1 MMLTSLAM
9 FLFPKQLRGNRIPAP
24 AKVRALEEQKKLEK
38 KTEERPR
45 WKHFPATIRRM
56 LQNDILMCRTA
67 SSVLHLLPVAGLYTF
82 LPKYLET
89 QFRLPAHEAAL
100 IAAFNGILVM
110 GIGIVISGF
119 VILKCSPTA
128 RSVAAWIAVT
138 AFVYASGMA
147 ILMILG
153 CPMDDM
159 RGLRLDS
166 YGKGGGG
173 GLAAGGGV
181 EGTFLSKNTYFEPV
195 CSLNCDC
202 DFEKFEPICG
212 ADNFTYFSSCHAGC
226 KQSMSQDGVMRYTDC
241 KCIGNGA
248 GQLGNETLGS
258 WDEKVTL
265 RGAVGGFCDKH
276 CDKFLPFIIL
286 FSFIVFIHSTG
297 EVGSILLIMRCTDPK
312 GEYIMGFKRCRGMS
326 CYYLNF
332 CLIPDKAMAMGII
345 QFAIGLF
352 GNVPCPI
359 IYGAVV
365 DYACLVWDT
374 ICDKTGACSL
384 YNGDMFRQFFLGKGV
399 QRRWGCLDGVI

>member
-1 MMLTSLAM
+1 MLIQFLLIPGLLLVSVSMMLTSLAM
-9 FLFPKQLRGNRIPAP
+9 FLFPRQLRGNRIPAP
-24 AKVRALEEQKKLEK
+24 AKVRAMEEQKKLEK

-100 IAAFNGILVM
+100 VAALNGILVM
-110 GIGIVISGF
+110 GVGIVVSGF

-128 RSVAAWIAVT
+128 RSVAGWIAVT

-147 ILMILG
+147 ILMFLG

-159 RGLRLDS
+159 RGLKLDS
-166 YGKGGGG
+166 YAMKND
-173 GLAAGGGV
+173 LP
-181 EGTFLSKNTYFEPV
+181 TTYLSKNAYFEPV

-226 KQSMSQDGVMRYTDC
+226 KQSLSEDGVMKYTDC
-241 KCIGNGA
+241 KCISGGPWGMGNFTESHLLVEPK
-248 GQLGNETLGS
+248 LGLS
-258 WDEKVTL
+258 
-265 RGAVGGFCDKH
+265 GAVSGFCEKH
-276 CDKFLPFIIL
+276 CDKFIPFIIL

-312 GEYIMGFKRCRGMS
+312 GERLGIFVLVCQIILTDPSSLSQTKRWRWESFSLPSASLVMCR
-326 CYYLNF
+326 
-332 CLIPDKAMAMGII
+332 
-345 QFAIGLF
+345 
-352 GNVPCPI
+352 V
-359 IYGAVV
+359 
-365 DYACLVWDT
+365 
-374 ICDKTGACSL
+374 
-384 YNGDMFRQFFLGKGV
+384 R
-399 QRRWGCLDGVI
+399 

>member
-24 AKVRALEEQKKLEK
+24 AKVRAMEEQKKLEK

-56 LQNDILMCRTA
+56 LQNDILMFRTA

-89 QFRLPAHEAAL
+89 QFRLAAHEAAQV
-100 IAAFNGILVM
+100 AALNGILVM
-110 GIGIVISGF
+110 GVGIVVSGF

-128 RSVAAWIAVT
+128 KSVAGWIAVT

-147 ILMILG
+147 ILMFLG

-159 RGLRLDS
+159 RGLKLDT
-166 YGKGGGG
+166 YAMKGQQPS
-173 GLAAGGGV
+173 
-181 EGTFLSKNTYFEPV
+181 TFLSKNAYFEPV
-195 CSLNCDC
+195 CALNCDC

-226 KQSMSQDGVMRYTDC
+226 KTSLRDDGVTKYTEC
-241 KCIGNGA
+241 KCIGG
-248 GQLGNETLGS
+248 GGFPGNFSANNPLMHHESNVVVAKPFGVMS
-258 WDEKVTL
+258 
-265 RGAVGGFCDKH
+265 AVSGFCDKH

-312 GEYIMGFKRCRGMS
+312 GES
-326 CYYLNF
+326 LCY
-332 CLIPDKAMAMGII
+332 
-345 QFAIGLF
+345 
-352 GNVPCPI
+352 
-359 IYGAVV
+359 
-365 DYACLVWDT
+365 
-374 ICDKTGACSL
+374 
-384 YNGDMFRQFFLGKGV
+384 
-399 QRRWGCLDGVI
+399 

>member
-24 AKVRALEEQKKLEK
+24 AKVRAIEEQKKLEQ
-38 KTEERPR
+38 KTEEHQKPR

-100 IAAFNGILVM
+100 VAALNGILVM
-110 GIGIVISGF
+110 GFGIVASGF

-147 ILMILG
+147 VLMFLG

-159 RGLRLDS
+159 RGLRLDAYEAKS
-166 YGKGGGG
+166 SSD
-173 GLAAGGGV
+173 V
-181 EGTFLSKNTYFEPV
+181 IPHPFLSKNEYFEPV
-195 CSLNCDC
+195 CALQCDC

-212 ADNFTYFSSCHAGC
+212 TDNFTYFSSCHAGC
-226 KQSMSQDGVMRYTDC
+226 KKSLSEDGVMKYTDC
-241 KCIGNGA
+241 QCVGGSF
-248 GQLGNETLGS
+248 GNESGGLLF
-258 WDEKVTL
+258 DPKVEL
-265 RGAVGGFCDKH
+265 RGAVSGFCDVH
-276 CDKFLPFIIL
+276 CTRFLPFIIL
-286 FSFIVFIHSTG
+286 FSVIVFVHSTG

-312 GEYIMGFKRCRGMS
+312 GEFFSLLELMKK
-326 CYYLNF
+326 
-332 CLIPDKAMAMGII
+332 LIND
-345 QFAIGLF
+345 
-352 GNVPCPI
+352 
-359 IYGAVV
+359 
-365 DYACLVWDT
+365 
-374 ICDKTGACSL
+374 
-384 YNGDMFRQFFLGKGV
+384 
-399 QRRWGCLDGVI
+399 